1 MKTWHEKDIER
12 LAEFLFENSLDMDI
26 AENLEN
32 AVDVAI
38 MSIEGLAFN
47 SLHRSPSRGY
57 SITLYAIPFGAWH
70 RG

>member
-12 LAEFLFENSLDMDI
+12 LAEFLFENSLDT

-38 MSIEGLAFN
+38 MLIKEYLKMEVKNDKGNPNL
-47 SLHRSPSRGY
+47 
-57 SITLYAIPFGAWH
+57 
-70 RG
+70 

>member
-38 MSIEGLAFN
+38 MLIEGLAFN
-47 SLHRSPSRGY
+47 SLHRGERMRDG
-57 SITLYAIPFGAWH
+57 
-70 RG
+70 